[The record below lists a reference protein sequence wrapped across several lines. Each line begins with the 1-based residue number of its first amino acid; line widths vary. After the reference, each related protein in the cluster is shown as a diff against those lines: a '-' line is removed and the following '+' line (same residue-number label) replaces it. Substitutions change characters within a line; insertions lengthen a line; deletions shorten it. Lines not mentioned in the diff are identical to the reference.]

1 MAILTTTQNGLDFI
15 GGTTYI
21 QTGGTTLV
29 SIAVNGNIA
38 FNQYGAG
45 TLVTDASG
53 NITVSSGGGAGGPYL
68 PLTAGS
74 SYPLTGD
81 LYLATAS
88 NEGNLFFGTADA
100 SYKIFGG
107 GTYGYMGYDTG
118 GYHRFLTSG
127 SERFRIASDGKI
139 QVGSDK
145 VIWAGGYG
153 GALVI
158 RQNNAT
164 SDRLIKMVTVD
175 STGAIAYDNVLVVK
189 GANVGIGMTTITNAK
204 LNVNGNLLL
213 DANPEIRYSLTS
225 GGPYLNVR
233 SKDSG
238 TSACGIKIHS
248 PYGSPGYFYGEGS
261 GSGSSSYIGV
271 LDGGGNWA
279 LQIRTGTSTSLWANG
294 SNRLHIDS
302 AGNVGIGTTTPLVRL
317 QLERTVSAA
326 TSRTAPVNLMYLTSE
341 HPSVG
346 YGGFGTAI
354 THYSRTYQN
363 STKTE
368 QSKIAF
374 TQQGNSSS
382 TAGSTID
389 FYTKTLSTGSA
400 APEMRMRINY
410 NGNVGI
416 GTTSPTS
423 TLTLGNATGNVAELR
438 VLRSNSIPG
447 TYASVNTVGGTSQ
460 FGSTGSTRV
469 YSTGNESLYLRTNGS
484 DRLTILSGGNVGI
497 GTTSPT
503 DYGASANTLEVRGA
517 SGTGAGLVRV
527 SNAGNTVGAAFY
539 SGSASS
545 TLGTQTN
552 HELNIATNNTSRV
565 VIGNTGAVK
574 FSAYAAG
581 TLVTDASGN
590 ISVSS
595 GGGAGGPYLP
605 LSAGSGSS
613 LTDNLYI
620 NDVDQNNIGR
630 YGNLR
635 SEVGFT
641 RSAVSGNRWFK
652 VVALGGSPK
661 RLKFSVISTGDNT
674 NSYDNFLIST
684 SGYGMNMHIQK
695 LPGGKYNTSKLV
707 SVAAINPSNSGS
719 VEIWIQLMPIISN
732 TGPTYVACTSD
743 VLDAATILASSTATA
758 PTLTNNDTQLDVSN
772 DNRLYATLQ
781 TSRGATFGAKVGI
794 GTNAPAAMLTVAGDS
809 TISGNVGIGTTSPQQ
824 LLHISN
830 TSGGF
835 GAEAVLRGSTSTGI
849 PKSEI
854 AFKRFTSG
862 DGAEMVLRTSNSG
875 GTLQDVMT
883 LDTSG
888 NVGIG
893 TTSPVAKL
901 DIALTTGPQL
911 RLTRNAGTEYS
922 TLYSDSAGGL
932 VISSYSSGTSNYQVF
947 SINSSEKVRIINNG
961 NVGIGTT
968 SPDSLLTVSG
978 SSLQNSNNAGI
989 ELSNS
994 HNAQTVLLIE
1004 NTTSRK
1010 YEVAVGGSANSIGNG
1025 SFYIYDGTA
1034 GDARLVIDSSGNV
1047 GIGTTSPG
1055 SKLQVAGEI
1064 RAADGNKGT
1073 PSYTFTSDTNTG
1085 MYSDTADVIDFTAG
1099 GTKSLSVTTSGATV
1113 YGSALMPSNAAI
1125 LLQNQ
1130 NNNNQFYIRNSGVS
1144 DATFQVGQ
1152 GAPGSNVRFF
1162 INGSGNVGIGN
1173 TASTAS
1179 VKLEVTGNT
1188 LLKNSNGVGDLY
1200 LGNYATANHFRFH
1213 TNNANTYF
1221 DMNCGDIYWRQGTS
1235 TRYQFFPSTANM
1247 TVQGTITQNSDARI
1261 KENVVE
1267 ISDCISKVQAMR
1279 GVYYNRTDFNT
1290 EVTKVGVIAQEV
1302 EAVLPELVLESPET
1316 GLKSVAYSELTSVLI
1331 NAIKEQQE
1339 IIEDLKTRITKL
1351 EN

>member
-1 MAILTTTQNGLDFI
+1 
-15 GGTTYI
+15 
-21 QTGGTTLV
+21 
-29 SIAVNGNIA
+29 
-38 FNQYGAG
+38 
-45 TLVTDASG
+45 
-53 NITVSSGGGAGGPYL
+53 
-68 PLTAGS
+68 
-74 SYPLTGD
+74 
-81 LYLATAS
+81 
-88 NEGNLFFGTADA
+88 
-100 SYKIFGG
+100 
-107 GTYGYMGYDTG
+107 
-118 GYHRFLTSG
+118 
-127 SERFRIASDGKI
+127 
-139 QVGSDK
+139 
-145 VIWAGGYG
+145 
-153 GALVI
+153 
-158 RQNNAT
+158 
-164 SDRLIKMVTVD
+164 
-175 STGAIAYDNVLVVK
+175 
-189 GANVGIGMTTITNAK
+189 
-204 LNVNGNLLL
+204 
-213 DANPEIRYSLTS
+213 
-225 GGPYLNVR
+225 
-233 SKDSG
+233 
-238 TSACGIKIHS
+238 
-248 PYGSPGYFYGEGS
+248 
-261 GSGSSSYIGV
+261 
-271 LDGGGNWA
+271 
-279 LQIRTGTSTSLWANG
+279 
-294 SNRLHIDS
+294 
-302 AGNVGIGTTTPLVRL
+302 
-317 QLERTVSAA
+317 
-326 TSRTAPVNLMYLTSE
+326 MYLTSE

-346 YGGFGTAI
+346 YTGFGTAI

-400 APEMRMRINY
+400 APEIRMRINY

>member
-21 QTGGTTLV
+21 QTGGTTLM

-68 PLTAGS
+68 PLAGGNMDS
-74 SYPLTGD
+74 GAAITFVVPSVGGNFININHTG
-81 LYLATAS
+81 
-88 NEGNLFFGTADA
+88 NENWSFGAQSGTGADD
-100 SYKIFGG
+100 YIDIGING
-107 GTYGYMGYDTG
+107 GTRAMSW
-118 GYHRFLTSG
+118 H
-127 SERFRIASDGKI
+127 EDGK
-139 QVGSDK
+139 
-145 VIWAGGYG
+145 
-153 GALVI
+153 
-158 RQNNAT
+158 
-164 SDRLIKMVTVD
+164 
-175 STGAIAYDNVLVVK
+175 
-189 GANVGIGMTTITNAK
+189 VGIGTTSPDEK
-204 LNVNGNLLL
+204 LEVNGNIKLSSTAGQTATPSYIWLGN
-213 DANPEIRYSLTS
+213 DYSNGQTRDKLKI
-225 GGPYLNVR
+225 YLYN
-233 SKDSG
+233 SG
-238 TSACGIKIHS
+238 TEQYGFTVGNQSDIQYHS
-248 PYGSPGYFYGEGS
+248 NQEHDFY
-261 GSGSSSYIGV
+261 V
-271 LDGGGNWA
+271 AN
-279 LQIRTGTSTSLWANG
+279 SLKVRINQ
-294 SNRLHIDS
+294 S
-302 AGNVGIGTTTPLVRL
+302 GNVGIGTTSPLVRL

-346 YGGFGTAI
+346 YTGFGTAI